1 MIFKKVIFCLIF
13 LLINVG
19 LFAQASPND
28 LLKKANDLYENTAYR
43 EALQLYLEY
52 QKVDPKD
59 LVVKMR
65 IGVCYFESGSADLA
79 KEYLEFVAN
88 DKKPLTNAYFYLAKT
103 YHYLHQF
110 EDAAVYYKRYLA
122 YMKEDDTE
130 RERIKESILRCMA
143 GRQIIW
149 QPELAV
155 VENLGNKINTIGD
168 ETAPV
173 IDPFELNTL
182 YFSANRPVIGSDSA
196 TANADIY
203 VSRVARGT
211 WSAGASIG
219 PDYNSEN
226 NDQLQGFSEDGYQVV
241 VTRDAPVDANDIFVQ
256 MFFAPDEVDPAPYRL
271 PSPIN
276 SQAWDGDAQ
285 FFRDS
290 IVIFSSNRSG
300 GYGGM
305 DLYATVR
312 IGGQWSYPENLG
324 PTVNSPFDE
333 VNPFLGADGRTVYY
347 SSDNLSSMGGYDI
360 FKTTFV
366 DSIMTWT
373 APENLGYPVNSGA
386 NDHYFRLG
394 EDGVKA
400 FFSSDRS
407 GGEGGSDLY
416 VAYFQSP
423 QDAMASVSDPVVYL
437 LVRPVFLTEIG
448 NPDLDTPATSVDTA
462 VVADATDTP
471 DAPPAFREK
480 LEIGPFFYA
489 QKEFQLPP
497 TTVTALDELASYL
510 EENENVAIEF
520 VAHSNDNDQSINS
533 LFFSLKRAERL
544 ANHLIQKGIASNRI
558 MVQSYGDQFPIA
570 EERGGESEPI
580 AESLNRRVDIRFR
593 NMEFADFK
601 VDYQV
606 PLVSSLMASDR
617 ADQLNEKLEGLHYR
631 VQLLAAT
638 RRFEDPIMA
647 SGPVAY
653 IERSMDN
660 DYMKYCLGILSDYT
674 TADALRNTIQASG
687 YPDAY
692 VVPYVNGIRLSREEA
707 IDYSAEFPDLN
718 RFLTATGRASLRKEK
733 QKVETTDNED
743 PDGQ

>member
-13 LLINVG
+13 LLVN
-19 LFAQASPND
+19 LAMFAQASPND
-28 LLKKANDLYENTAYR
+28 LLKKANELYESTDYR
-43 EALQLYLEY
+43 EALPLFLEY

-110 EDAAVYYKRYLA
+110 EDAAIYYKRYLA
-122 YMKEDDTE
+122 NMKEDDVQ

-168 ETAPV
+168 ESAPV

-182 YFSANRPVIGSDSA
+182 YFSANRPSIGSDPA

-203 VSRVARGT
+203 VSRVARGA

-219 PDYNSEN
+219 TDYNSEN

-241 VTRDAPVDANDIFVQ
+241 VTRDALVDPKDIFVQ
-256 MFFAPDEVDPAPYRL
+256 MFFAPDDVDPAPYRL
-271 PSPIN
+271 PEPIN
-276 SQAWDGDAQ
+276 SQAWDGDAH

-324 PTVNSPFDE
+324 PQVNSPFDE
-333 VNPFLGADGRTVYY
+333 VNPYLGADGRTIYY
-347 SSDNLSSMGGYDI
+347 SSDNLSSMGGFDI
-360 FKTTFV
+360 FKSTFV
-366 DSIMTWT
+366 DSVMTWSEP
-373 APENLGYPVNSGA
+373 ANLGYPVNSGA

-423 QDAMASVSDPVVYL
+423 QDAMASVSDPVVFL
-437 LVRPVFLTEIG
+437 LVRPVFLTEAE
-448 NPDLDTPATSVDTA
+448 NTDLDTPATSVDTS
-462 VVADATDTP
+462 VVAESGNP
-471 DAPPAFREK
+471 EIAPPAFREK

-497 TTVTALDELASYL
+497 TTVTSLDELASYL
-510 EENENVAIEF
+510 EENENVNIEF
-520 VAHSNDNDQSINS
+520 IAHSNDDDQSINS

-544 ANHLIQKGIASNRI
+544 ANHLIQKGIAADRLL
-558 MVQSYGDQFPIA
+558 VQSYGDQFPIA

-580 AESLNRRVDIRFR
+580 AESLNRRIDIRFR

-617 ADQLNEKLEGLHYR
+617 AEQLDAKLEGLHYR
-631 VQLLAAT
+631 VQLAAAT
-638 RRFEDPIMA
+638 RRIEDPVLA
-647 SGPVAY
+647 SGPIAY

-660 DYMKYCLGILSDYT
+660 DYMNYCLGILSDYT
-674 TADALRNTIQASG
+674 VAEILKNTIQAAG
-687 YPDAY
+687 YQDAFI
-692 VVPYVNGIRLSREEA
+692 VPYVDGIRLSREEA
-707 IDYSAEFPDLN
+707 IDYSAEYPDLN
-718 RFLTATGRASLRKEK
+718 RFLTATGRESLRKEK

-743 PDGQ
+743 PDRQ